1 MIYNSEMKDFV
12 SLEDNSEVKYYI
24 TFHDNSK
31 ENITLHSTIIPRSI
45 IT

>member
-12 SLEDNSEVKYYI
+12 SLEDNSEVKYYV

-31 ENITLHSTIIPRSI
+31 ENITLHSTIIPR
-45 IT
+45 

>member
-1 MIYNSEMKDFV
+1 MIDNSEMKDFV

-31 ENITLHSTIIPRSI
+31 ENITLHSTIIPR
-45 IT
+45 

>member
-1 MIYNSEMKDFV
+1 MLYNSEMKDFV

-31 ENITLHSTIIPRSI
+31 EILRYTLR
-45 IT
+45 

>member
-31 ENITLHSTIIPRSI
+31 EILRYTLR
-45 IT
+45 

>member
-31 ENITLHSTIIPRSI
+31 ENITLHSTIIPR
-45 IT
+45 

>member
-1 MIYNSEMKDFV
+1 MIDNSEMKDFV

-31 ENITLHSTIIPRSI
+31 EILRYTLR
-45 IT
+45 

>member
-31 ENITLHSTIIPRSI
+31 ENITLHSEFRK
-45 IT
+45 